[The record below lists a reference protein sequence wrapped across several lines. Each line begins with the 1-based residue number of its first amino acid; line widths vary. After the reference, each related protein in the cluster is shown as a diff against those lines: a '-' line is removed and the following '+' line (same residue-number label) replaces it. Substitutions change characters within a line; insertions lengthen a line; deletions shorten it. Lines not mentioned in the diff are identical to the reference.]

1 MMFDVQ
7 PTLELLFEQLG
18 LNASESDIDQ
28 FIREHQLGADVE
40 LHQASFWSNAQRE
53 FLHSHWDKD
62 DEWAIVIDTLNEQLH
77 EDTGTMNI
85 SG

>member
-1 MMFDVQ
+1 M
-7 PTLELLFEQLG
+7 G
-18 LNASESDIDQ
+18 LDASESGIDL
-28 FIREHQLGADVE
+28 FIRQHQLAADIE
-40 LHQASFWSNAQRE
+40 LHQASFWTEAQRE
-53 FLHSHWDKD
+53 FLHSHLDKD

>member
-1 MMFDVQ
+1 MFDVQ
-7 PTLELLFEQLG
+7 PTLILLFDQLG
-18 LNASESDIDQ
+18 LDSNESAMDQ
-28 FIREHQLGADVE
+28 FIRQHQLAADVE
-40 LHQASFWSNAQRE
+40 LHQASFWTDAQRE

-77 EDTGTMNI
+77 EDAGGMNF

>member
-1 MMFDVQ
+1 MFDVQ
-7 PTLELLFEQLG
+7 PTLILLFEQLC
-18 LNASESDIDQ
+18 LDSSESARDQ
-28 FIREHQLGADVE
+28 FISQHQLAADVE
-40 LHQASFWSNAQRE
+40 LHQASFWTNAQRE

-77 EDTGTMNI
+77 EDAGAINI

>member
-1 MMFDVQ
+1 MFDVQ
-7 PTLELLFEQLG
+7 PTLILLFEQLG
-18 LNASESDIDQ
+18 LDSSESAMDQ
-28 FIREHQLGADVE
+28 FIRQHQLAADVE
-40 LHQASFWSNAQRE
+40 LHQASFWTNAQRE

-77 EDTGTMNI
+77 EDAGAINI

>member
-1 MMFDVQ
+1 MFDVQ
-7 PTLELLFEQLG
+7 PTLILLFDQLG
-18 LNASESDIDQ
+18 LDSNESAMDQ
-28 FIREHQLGADVE
+28 FIRQHQLAADVV
-40 LHQASFWSNAQRE
+40 LHQASFWTDAQRE

-77 EDTGTMNI
+77 EDAGGMNF